1 MQILE
6 RLNDEDQRV
15 AVAVRNALP
24 QLAHAVELAVRCW
37 HDGGRIIL
45 FGAGTSGRLA
55 TLDAAELG
63 PTFGVSHDRYQARI
77 AGGPSALHG
86 SVEGAEDDAV
96 SGASAAADLQSNDL
110 AIGITASGRTPWV
123 LGTLAEARRRGA
135 ATVGIA
141 CVPAPTLAQVADVV
155 VVVDTGAEAIG
166 GSTRLKAGTAQKLLL
181 NAFSTTLMVRL
192 GKVFGNLMVDLQ
204 ATNAKLRRRAV
215 RLVEQVIGLDT
226 IAAEQVL
233 IEADWDV
240 KVAITAVRLGVEMA
254 EARTRLRSADGV
266 LRRALDDA

>member
-1 MQILE
+1 MSEDLDRLSTEQPNPRTSDLDCLDTVQILE

-15 AVAVRNALP
+15 AVAVREALP
-24 QLAHAVELAVRCW
+24 QLAQAVELAVRCW
-37 HDGGRIIL
+37 RDGGRIIL

-63 PTFGVSHDRYQARI
+63 PTFGVSRDRYQARI

-86 SVEGAEDDAV
+86 SVEGAEDDEIG
-96 SGASAAADLQSNDL
+96 GASAADLQSNDL

-123 LGTLAEARRRGA
+123 LGALAEARRRGA
-135 ATVGIA
+135 ATAGIA
-141 CVPAPTLAQVADVV
+141 CVPAPTLAQLADVV
-155 VVVDTGAEAIG
+155 VAVDTGPEAIG

-192 GKVFGNLMVDLQ
+192 GKVYGNLMVDLR

-215 RLVEQVIGLDT
+215 RLVEQAAGFDA
-226 IAAEQVL
+226 IAAERVL
-233 IEADWDV
+233 I
-240 KVAITAVRLGVEMA
+240 
-254 EARTRLRSADGV
+254 
-266 LRRALDDA
+266 